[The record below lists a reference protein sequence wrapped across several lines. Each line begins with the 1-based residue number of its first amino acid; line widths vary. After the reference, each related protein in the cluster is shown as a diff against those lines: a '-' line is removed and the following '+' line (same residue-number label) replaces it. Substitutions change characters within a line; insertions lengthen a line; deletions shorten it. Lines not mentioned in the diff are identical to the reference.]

1 MLYYPEA
8 EKGKRVPV
16 QIVEGREF
24 EGLGIQKEQVIK
36 HIRELRSLVYQI
48 LNVLVMGNGRTTLLL
63 ITSLSSTLHQQLY

>member
-24 EGLGIQKEQVIK
+24 EGLGIQKEQVLK

>member
-16 QIVEGREF
+16 QIVEGKNF
-24 EGLGIQKEQVIK
+24 EGLGIQKEQVLK